1 MNSLVTFTKS
11 SQELHIHP
19 CSNSS
24 NAYIQEELSPNIS
37 VNMQNRDESIAHYY
51 EIFKYIV
58 KSKEEAT
65 MLKEIHDEMFD
76 IYIDK
81 MNYISNKTA
90 KSYSKIISKFM
101 IYSPS
106 IDPYDLDKFILCEF
120 NLKNT
125 EEAQQSKLKG
135 TTLKYYNWIYSF
147 LKHVYISHFSALHP
161 EFSKD
166 IKESSIQK
174 DDFPSL
180 FEVIN
185 S

>member
-1 MNSLVTFTKS
+1 MKS
-11 SQELHIHP
+11 SQELYIHLF
-19 CSNSS
+19 SNSS
-24 NAYIQEELSPNIS
+24 NAYKQEEMSSNIS
-37 VNMQNRDESIAHYY
+37 INIQNRDESIAHYY

-76 IYIDK
+76 IYFDK

-90 KSYSKIISKFM
+90 KYYSKIISKFM

-106 IDPYDLDKFILCEF
+106 IDPYDLDKFIQCEF

-125 EEAQQSKLKG
+125 EEAQQSKLKR
-135 TTLKYYNWIYSF
+135 TALKYYNWIYSF
-147 LKHVYISHFSALHP
+147 LRHVYSSHFSVLNP

-166 IKESSIQK
+166 EWMNI
-174 DDFPSL
+174 
-180 FEVIN
+180 
-185 S
+185 

>member
-1 MNSLVTFTKS
+1 MNSLVTFKKS

-19 CSNSS
+19 YSNSS

-76 IYIDK
+76 IYVDK

-90 KSYSKIISKFM
+90 KSYSNIISKFM

-106 IDPYDLDKFILCEF
+106 IDPYDLDKFIRCEF

-125 EEAQQSKLKG
+125 EEAQLSKLKG
-135 TTLKYYNWIYSF
+135 TALKYYNWIYSF
-147 LKHVYISHFSALHP
+147 LKHV
-161 EFSKD
+161 
-166 IKESSIQK
+166 
-174 DDFPSL
+174 
-180 FEVIN
+180 
-185 S
+185 